1 MPKLEFIFSLLF
13 LISFHCS
20 QKIEINIG
28 FNQSVDLTI
37 EGALYS
43 LEINANDIQKE
54 DKFIAIST
62 TPSDYLKPAYIYIS
76 SDVGQNPSPDFRNF
90 SSQEIG
96 RNIIYLRACDYYQ
109 ISEPIVLNI
118 FIKPLFNTIVQLEVY
133 KGNNINLGDF
143 SVGVKHKLNLYMF
156 SDFAETQGT
165 HLVFRQ
171 NFDKTKKVLFYALGE
186 NYNYF
191 NLSVEFNE
199 NVYETKQIFE
209 NGYGAIVDIT
219 PNMFNENSFIIIKP
233 ASKENKYE
241 KSKVE
246 IGYEIIDNNEDEQRE
261 VEIMEHVYGKVE
273 QNETCYKV
281 KKESLNNKTATMLI
295 NTFTQGV
302 LFRIKN
308 PESEVLYSLDV
319 FNNYFIKLPKEFYDE
334 NNYFCFKHITPH
346 ESEEEIFGEVSYD
359 FQIYYDDELAK
370 YQMYIMPLINGK
382 IYTHSLNRGDIMI
395 YRNNF
400 YGDYTEGN
408 DKKIYSANMLR
419 IRGNP
424 KLYGFICEDYPNN
437 CNINTQDL
445 KENPN
450 IEKILPLNMYYINKR
465 LNAEGNTQID
475 ENGEATS
482 ELRKQYMTI
491 VSCESDEK
499 DPNKGECKYNI
510 EINNERDEIQLMPE
524 TVFAT
529 SIIGSVN
536 YFLIRLKDYQ
546 TTKYLKLHFTVLTGN
561 AELYIYED
569 FECTNEVGGYNFS
582 HIHRKEIIEIDTGLK
597 ENYYLL
603 VKCSEPSFIQ
613 LKYETNAHYK
623 GYKNLM
629 PNEINIEPINAKTI
643 TYYNMYNPNYYYPL
657 DNETRNNDFYYKIET
672 MDCSMGFS
680 DGGAIARNLVV
691 KDFKS
696 EKNKLY
702 SYLSTYGFAAL
713 IEKNFHTSSEDDQCG
728 LVIYNG
734 EISENRPLLA
744 TPDMPLKSNLDNT
757 YYIFPIIYDEDKD
770 EGILIN
776 FKLYDVEDESNE
788 DLYSSEILVNGKKY
802 DGTPAVINNDLT
814 VYISKEVYSS
824 TLQKNNMGTI
834 TVKLI
839 KKLPNRKYYITTN
852 FMSAKFSPEYIYV
865 NKNYK
870 YELRPKS
877 YKYFYSQIDS
887 NAEGELNFG
896 NLSDDV
902 KVYAKIVEKYGQEE
916 GYNWNGRVK
925 LPEPGDQDLIE
936 PQNGILKYNTKNI
949 DENGCEIYILI
960 VTNSS
965 ENNLIPITFNFLEY
979 KTIDYTNLQE
989 SIDIHPTQMV
999 FYKLIDNNI
1008 ETNDNSGNL
1017 IIISTMPDLF
1027 IASGYIF
1034 ISTEVMPSIDNN
1046 VFKSQK
1052 PGPNRLI
1059 IEESYLKEK
1068 KQLFVGINT
1077 IEATNVKITMYKAE
1091 NIALQE
1097 SPKMKTNLRL
1107 SDPYSISFS
1116 KTDSSK
1122 KEKILFYS
1130 LGENYNYFNMK
1141 VQFPKESET
1150 KNYEVKQIFE
1160 NGFGAVVDFSS
1171 EEFKDIEAPKIE
1183 IILEPKEE
1191 KYKNRKVEVGYE
1203 IIDNNEDQATEIS
1216 TLEHVYGMAL
1226 EKETCYKV
1234 NKLSLNSKPATMLI
1248 NTFTQGVLFRI
1259 KNSKNEV
1266 PYSLDV
1272 FNNYFIKLP
1281 KEFYDENNYFCF
1293 KHITPHESEEE
1304 IFGEVSYD
1312 FQIYYDDELAKYQ
1325 MYIMP
1330 LINGKI
1336 YTHSLNRGDIMI
1348 YRNNFYGDYTEGND
1362 KKIYS
1367 ANMLRIRG
1375 NPKLYGFICED
1386 YPNNCNI
1393 NTQDLKENPNI
1404 EKILPLNMYYINK
1417 RLNAEGNTQID
1428 ENGEATSELRKQYMT
1443 IVSCESD
1450 EKDPNKGECKYNIEI
1465 NNERDEIQLMPETVF
1480 ATSIIGSVNYFLIR
1494 LKDYQTTKYLKLH
1507 FTVLTGNAELYIYE
1521 DFECKNEIKDYK
1533 FSHIHRKEIIEFTSG
1548 LKENYYLLVK
1558 CSEPSFIQLKYE
1570 TDAHY
1575 KGYNNL
1581 IPNEINIEPINN
1593 NSISYYNLYNPNY
1606 YYPLNNE
1613 ERNKDFY
1620 YRLETMDC
1628 SMYWGHVDTIEP
1640 NLTEKNFFQEKNK
1653 LYSYLST
1660 YGFGSQIN
1668 EYFHTSSKYDLCGV
1682 VIYNGEIDKERP
1694 LLITSDMPHKST
1706 FENTY
1711 YVFPI
1716 IYDKDNDQ
1724 GILMEFNVYDYEDL
1738 KDDDLYTLTYS
1749 IEGKDQ
1755 KKETVKISHNK
1766 PIYLDKAFYG
1776 NYLENNMI
1784 GNLYITLTK
1793 KYPQKKYYV
1802 TTNIMS
1808 SKMSP
1813 EYINPNQDITFTL
1826 RTSSSKY
1833 FYSPLSKDRKGT
1845 INFKSL
1851 PNTVKVFAK
1860 IIPND
1865 KVEEGY
1871 NWNKR
1876 VKLPEEGDPD
1886 LLPIK
1891 DGKIEY
1897 TKSKTENCTSGCEI
1911 YFHIKSDETTGE
1923 NLITIAFDIKEEIPK
1938 DDTDKPDD
1946 DAEGSNVWIIIVV
1959 VFAILIIA
1967 IVILVLIMRKKR
1979 IYSTDIDNKD
1989 INELSMPLE

>member
-76 SDVGQNPSPDFRNF
+76 SDVGQNPSPDYRNF

-233 ASKENKYE
+233 ASKENNYE

-246 IGYEIIDNNEDEQRE
+246 IGYEIIDNNEDEHRE

-346 ESEEEIFGEVSYD
+346 ESEEEVFGEVSYD

-437 CNINTQDL
+437 CNINAQDL

-529 SIIGSVN
+529 SIV
-536 YFLIRLKDYQ
+536 
-546 TTKYLKLHFTVLTGN
+546 
-561 AELYIYED
+561 
-569 FECTNEVGGYNFS
+569 
-582 HIHRKEIIEIDTGLK
+582 
-597 ENYYLL
+597 
-603 VKCSEPSFIQ
+603 
-613 LKYETNAHYK
+613 
-623 GYKNLM
+623 
-629 PNEINIEPINAKTI
+629 
-643 TYYNMYNPNYYYPL
+643 
-657 DNETRNNDFYYKIET
+657 
-672 MDCSMGFS
+672 
-680 DGGAIARNLVV
+680 
-691 KDFKS
+691 
-696 EKNKLY
+696 
-702 SYLSTYGFAAL
+702 
-713 IEKNFHTSSEDDQCG
+713 
-728 LVIYNG
+728 
-734 EISENRPLLA
+734 
-744 TPDMPLKSNLDNT
+744 
-757 YYIFPIIYDEDKD
+757 
-770 EGILIN
+770 
-776 FKLYDVEDESNE
+776 
-788 DLYSSEILVNGKKY
+788 
-802 DGTPAVINNDLT
+802 
-814 VYISKEVYSS
+814 
-824 TLQKNNMGTI
+824 
-834 TVKLI
+834 
-839 KKLPNRKYYITTN
+839 
-852 FMSAKFSPEYIYV
+852 
-865 NKNYK
+865 
-870 YELRPKS
+870 
-877 YKYFYSQIDS
+877 
-887 NAEGELNFG
+887 
-896 NLSDDV
+896 
-902 KVYAKIVEKYGQEE
+902 
-916 GYNWNGRVK
+916 
-925 LPEPGDQDLIE
+925 
-936 PQNGILKYNTKNI
+936 
-949 DENGCEIYILI
+949 
-960 VTNSS
+960 
-965 ENNLIPITFNFLEY
+965 
-979 KTIDYTNLQE
+979 
-989 SIDIHPTQMV
+989 
-999 FYKLIDNNI
+999 
-1008 ETNDNSGNL
+1008 
-1017 IIISTMPDLF
+1017 
-1027 IASGYIF
+1027 
-1034 ISTEVMPSIDNN
+1034 
-1046 VFKSQK
+1046 
-1052 PGPNRLI
+1052 
-1059 IEESYLKEK
+1059 
-1068 KQLFVGINT
+1068 
-1077 IEATNVKITMYKAE
+1077 
-1091 NIALQE
+1091 
-1097 SPKMKTNLRL
+1097 
-1107 SDPYSISFS
+1107 
-1116 KTDSSK
+1116 
-1122 KEKILFYS
+1122 
-1130 LGENYNYFNMK
+1130 
-1141 VQFPKESET
+1141 
-1150 KNYEVKQIFE
+1150 
-1160 NGFGAVVDFSS
+1160 
-1171 EEFKDIEAPKIE
+1171 
-1183 IILEPKEE
+1183 
-1191 KYKNRKVEVGYE
+1191 
-1203 IIDNNEDQATEIS
+1203 
-1216 TLEHVYGMAL
+1216 
-1226 EKETCYKV
+1226 
-1234 NKLSLNSKPATMLI
+1234 
-1248 NTFTQGVLFRI
+1248 
-1259 KNSKNEV
+1259 
-1266 PYSLDV
+1266 
-1272 FNNYFIKLP
+1272 
-1281 KEFYDENNYFCF
+1281 
-1293 KHITPHESEEE
+1293 
-1304 IFGEVSYD
+1304 
-1312 FQIYYDDELAKYQ
+1312 
-1325 MYIMP
+1325 
-1330 LINGKI
+1330 
-1336 YTHSLNRGDIMI
+1336 
-1348 YRNNFYGDYTEGND
+1348 
-1362 KKIYS
+1362 
-1367 ANMLRIRG
+1367 
-1375 NPKLYGFICED
+1375 
-1386 YPNNCNI
+1386 
-1393 NTQDLKENPNI
+1393 
-1404 EKILPLNMYYINK
+1404 
-1417 RLNAEGNTQID
+1417 
-1428 ENGEATSELRKQYMT
+1428 
-1443 IVSCESD
+1443 
-1450 EKDPNKGECKYNIEI
+1450 
-1465 NNERDEIQLMPETVF
+1465 
-1480 ATSIIGSVNYFLIR
+1480 GSVNYFLIR

-1606 YYPLNNE
+1606 YYPLDNE

-1668 EYFHTSSKYDLCGV
+1668 EYFHTSSSDDLCGV

-1724 GILMEFNVYDYEDL
+1724 GILMEFNVYDKEDL
-1738 KDDDLYTLTYS
+1738 RDDDLYTLTYS

-1793 KYPQKKYYV
+1793 KYPQRKYYV

-1897 TKSKTENCTSGCEI
+1897 TKSQTENCTSGCEI

-1967 IVILVLIMRKKR
+1967 IIILVLIMRKKR

>member
-76 SDVGQNPSPDFRNF
+76 SDVGQNPSPDYRNF

-96 RNIIYLRACDYYQ
+96 RNIIYLRAWDYYQ

-171 NFDKTKKVLFYALGE
+171 NFDKTKKVLFYALAE

-233 ASKENKYE
+233 ASKENNYE

-346 ESEEEIFGEVSYD
+346 ESEEEVFGEVSYD

-437 CNINTQDL
+437 CNINTKDL

-529 SIIGSVN
+529 SIV
-536 YFLIRLKDYQ
+536 
-546 TTKYLKLHFTVLTGN
+546 
-561 AELYIYED
+561 
-569 FECTNEVGGYNFS
+569 
-582 HIHRKEIIEIDTGLK
+582 
-597 ENYYLL
+597 
-603 VKCSEPSFIQ
+603 
-613 LKYETNAHYK
+613 
-623 GYKNLM
+623 
-629 PNEINIEPINAKTI
+629 
-643 TYYNMYNPNYYYPL
+643 
-657 DNETRNNDFYYKIET
+657 
-672 MDCSMGFS
+672 
-680 DGGAIARNLVV
+680 
-691 KDFKS
+691 
-696 EKNKLY
+696 
-702 SYLSTYGFAAL
+702 
-713 IEKNFHTSSEDDQCG
+713 
-728 LVIYNG
+728 
-734 EISENRPLLA
+734 
-744 TPDMPLKSNLDNT
+744 
-757 YYIFPIIYDEDKD
+757 
-770 EGILIN
+770 
-776 FKLYDVEDESNE
+776 
-788 DLYSSEILVNGKKY
+788 
-802 DGTPAVINNDLT
+802 
-814 VYISKEVYSS
+814 
-824 TLQKNNMGTI
+824 
-834 TVKLI
+834 
-839 KKLPNRKYYITTN
+839 
-852 FMSAKFSPEYIYV
+852 
-865 NKNYK
+865 
-870 YELRPKS
+870 
-877 YKYFYSQIDS
+877 
-887 NAEGELNFG
+887 
-896 NLSDDV
+896 
-902 KVYAKIVEKYGQEE
+902 
-916 GYNWNGRVK
+916 
-925 LPEPGDQDLIE
+925 
-936 PQNGILKYNTKNI
+936 
-949 DENGCEIYILI
+949 
-960 VTNSS
+960 
-965 ENNLIPITFNFLEY
+965 
-979 KTIDYTNLQE
+979 
-989 SIDIHPTQMV
+989 
-999 FYKLIDNNI
+999 
-1008 ETNDNSGNL
+1008 
-1017 IIISTMPDLF
+1017 
-1027 IASGYIF
+1027 
-1034 ISTEVMPSIDNN
+1034 
-1046 VFKSQK
+1046 
-1052 PGPNRLI
+1052 
-1059 IEESYLKEK
+1059 
-1068 KQLFVGINT
+1068 
-1077 IEATNVKITMYKAE
+1077 
-1091 NIALQE
+1091 
-1097 SPKMKTNLRL
+1097 
-1107 SDPYSISFS
+1107 
-1116 KTDSSK
+1116 
-1122 KEKILFYS
+1122 
-1130 LGENYNYFNMK
+1130 
-1141 VQFPKESET
+1141 
-1150 KNYEVKQIFE
+1150 
-1160 NGFGAVVDFSS
+1160 
-1171 EEFKDIEAPKIE
+1171 
-1183 IILEPKEE
+1183 
-1191 KYKNRKVEVGYE
+1191 
-1203 IIDNNEDQATEIS
+1203 
-1216 TLEHVYGMAL
+1216 
-1226 EKETCYKV
+1226 
-1234 NKLSLNSKPATMLI
+1234 
-1248 NTFTQGVLFRI
+1248 
-1259 KNSKNEV
+1259 
-1266 PYSLDV
+1266 
-1272 FNNYFIKLP
+1272 
-1281 KEFYDENNYFCF
+1281 
-1293 KHITPHESEEE
+1293 
-1304 IFGEVSYD
+1304 
-1312 FQIYYDDELAKYQ
+1312 
-1325 MYIMP
+1325 
-1330 LINGKI
+1330 
-1336 YTHSLNRGDIMI
+1336 
-1348 YRNNFYGDYTEGND
+1348 
-1362 KKIYS
+1362 
-1367 ANMLRIRG
+1367 
-1375 NPKLYGFICED
+1375 
-1386 YPNNCNI
+1386 
-1393 NTQDLKENPNI
+1393 
-1404 EKILPLNMYYINK
+1404 
-1417 RLNAEGNTQID
+1417 
-1428 ENGEATSELRKQYMT
+1428 
-1443 IVSCESD
+1443 
-1450 EKDPNKGECKYNIEI
+1450 
-1465 NNERDEIQLMPETVF
+1465 
-1480 ATSIIGSVNYFLIR
+1480 GSVNYFLIR

-1606 YYPLNNE
+1606 YYPLDNE

-1640 NLTEKNFFQEKNK
+1640 NLTEKNFFQEKNI

-1668 EYFHTSSKYDLCGV
+1668 EYFHTSSSDDLCGV

-1706 FENTY
+1706 FENIY

-1716 IYDKDNDQ
+1716 IYDKNNDQ

-1897 TKSKTENCTSGCEI
+1897 TKSQTENCTSGCEI
-1911 YFHIKSDETTGE
+1911 YFHIKSDEITGE